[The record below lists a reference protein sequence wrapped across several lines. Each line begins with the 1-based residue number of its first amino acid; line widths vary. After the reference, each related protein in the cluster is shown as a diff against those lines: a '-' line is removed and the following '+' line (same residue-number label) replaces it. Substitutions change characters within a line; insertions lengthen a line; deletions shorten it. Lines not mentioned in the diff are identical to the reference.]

1 MSKNLSVSELCDVYG
16 SLLTAKQRE
25 MVTAYYDYDLS
36 IAEIA
41 QNCEISRQAA
51 FDAVNKATA
60 SLNDYENKLHLH
72 EIYSMVKR
80 MEECA
85 TLDEAKD
92 FAKTILNFLEQ

>member
-41 QNCEISRQAA
+41 DQVGIPDPYYFSTRFHKFSGTSPREYRKRKISAR
-51 FDAVNKATA
+51 NG
-60 SLNDYENKLHLH
+60 
-72 EIYSMVKR
+72 
-80 MEECA
+80 
-85 TLDEAKD
+85 
-92 FAKTILNFLEQ
+92 